1 MLVILIQHPFFF
13 ADEDGC
19 QSFIE
24 DTAEAQKEWIS
35 GMMDRGM
42 CTCDEEHMFTCP
54 TSVPI
59 IDGEKGQEEK
69 TQLDKMLNSLLND
82 KVSWRLSYT

>member
-1 MLVILIQHPFFF
+1 
-13 ADEDGC
+13 
-19 QSFIE
+19 
-24 DTAEAQKEWIS
+24 
-35 GMMDRGM
+35 MMDRGM